1 MTNTYGAIAQ
11 NIKKYRK
18 TRSMSQES
26 LAAAAGL
33 SKNYIS
39 LIETGQEKIGMRA
52 FIRIKDA
59 LGVSASQLFGE
70 QN

>member
-18 TRSMSQES
+18 NRSMSQES

>member
-70 QN
+70 QD